1 MATTIFLLALA
12 GFGGVALDA
21 LAAVAVG
28 AAAGVLLGDLAF
40 LGLAHAGVAERVG
53 PAIELFI
60 AERTQDDA
68 GRLCGGGGR
77 GRGGGRGELACGTA
91 GGRAPFRGGGPVRG
105 PCGARG
111 PGAALAPL

>member
-40 LGLAHAGVAERVG
+40 LGLAHAGVAERMG

-60 AERTQDDA
+60 AERTQYDA

-77 GRGGGRGELACGTA
+77 GRGGGRGGLACGTA
-91 GGRAPFRGGGPVRG
+91 GRRAPPPPRVT
-105 PCGARG
+105 ARG
-111 PGAALAPL
+111 P